1 PTRLLL
7 AAVFGAPLAL
17 PGAHAHAEI
26 AFTDCELV
34 APGAVGGIKAQ
45 CASFEVP
52 ENHAR
57 PGGRTIT
64 LNLAR
69 VSARAGEPKAD
80 PILFLA
86 GGPGQAA
93 VESYPQVA
101 PAFRALLADR
111 DVILV
116 DQR

>member
-1 PTRLLL
+1 
-7 AAVFGAPLAL
+7 
-17 PGAHAHAEI
+17 
-26 AFTDCELV
+26 
-34 APGAVGGIKAQ
+34 Q

-57 PGGRTIT
+57 PDGRTIT

-69 VSARAGEPKAD
+69 VPARAGEPKAD
-80 PILFLA
+80 PVLFLA

-116 DQR
+116 DQRGTGKSHPLRCPLPDATDPAAPMPDRD